1 MATPHTNPPSST
13 MDPDQILDYFR
24 AHPKCNTIVSH
35 PHIVLEPKASGYQSA
50 HPNHLFNETLT
61 SNDGV
66 IKSFFVRQS
75 PPESAHDATAHRG
88 YFLLQIGRG
97 VAGQQDIA
105 HGGFLSV
112 IMDQVTGTLIGT
124 TRLDGGKGM
133 FTVSLNLSYHRP
145 VFVPADVI
153 IATSRISKVDGRK
166 IYVLAEIEDAEGNL
180 CTTAEAIFL
189 QKRDQK
195 V

>member
-1 MATPHTNPPSST
+1 MA
-13 MDPDQILDYFR
+13 
-24 AHPKCNTIVSH
+24 
-35 PHIVLEPKASGYQSA
+35 
-50 HPNHLFNETLT
+50 
-61 SNDGV
+61 
-66 IKSFFVRQS
+66 SFFVRQS
-75 PPESAHDATAHRG
+75 PPESAHDPAAHRG
-88 YFLLQIGRG
+88 YFLLQLGRG

-112 IMDQVTGTLIGT
+112 VMDQVTGTLIGT

-153 IATSRISKVDGRK
+153 IATSQISKVDGRK
-166 IYVLAEIEDAEGNL
+166 IYVLAEIEDAQGNL